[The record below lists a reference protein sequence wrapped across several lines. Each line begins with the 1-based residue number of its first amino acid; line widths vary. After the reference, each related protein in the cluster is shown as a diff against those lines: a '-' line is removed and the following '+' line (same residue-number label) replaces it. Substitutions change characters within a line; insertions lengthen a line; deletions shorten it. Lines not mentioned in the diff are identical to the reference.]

1 MKKSLYLTTISLIL
15 LSYSLSAQKNKDKDV
30 IKLISCEDQGI
41 IRQADS
47 LKTLLADSGFVVM
60 RQAMVNMESEYELP
74 VIVPLNAGTWYK
86 IIFIGD
92 IRSRL
97 YELRVYDY
105 EENQV
110 IYKKHLWG
118 DVDGNAI
125 NVSYIPRT
133 TEFHMIKPLQ
143 VNKVQKKNLCGLV
156 MLMRKTN

>member
-1 MKKSLYLTTISLIL
+1 MTKLHYLFIIGFIVCA
-15 LSYSLSAQKNKDKDV
+15 LSATAQKNKDV
-30 IKLISCEDQGI
+30 IKITSCEDQGI
-41 IRQADS
+41 LKKADS
-47 LKTLLADSGFVVM
+47 LKALLADSGFVVM
-60 RQAMVNMESEYELP
+60 RQAMVSMESEYELP

-92 IRSRL
+92 INSRL

-105 EENQV
+105 DENQV

-118 DVDGNAI
+118 DVDGNVI

-143 VNKVQKKNLCGLV
+143 VNKKQKKNLCGLV